1 MKYCAVVKV
10 NYSYMHQHKH
20 FRKKFEVKK
29 QTAEYRSIVP
39 FMRSSG
45 TGISKQDI
53 VQIHA
58 CD

>member
-1 MKYCAVVKV
+1 
-10 NYSYMHQHKH
+10 MHQHKH

>member
-1 MKYCAVVKV
+1 M

-20 FRKKFEVKK
+20 FRKNLEVKK

-39 FMRSSG
+39 FTHSSI

-53 VQIHA
+53 VETHA